1 MVKICADCHNTC
13 KECKTANT
21 IDKCTLCNYPSRYL
35 VLANAAAIT
44 GNCNCALGY
53 FEDGTL

>member
-21 IDKCTLCNYPSRYL
+21 IDKCTLCNYPSATL
-35 VLANAAAIT
+35 IT
-44 GNCNCALGY
+44 IGDSDY
-53 FEDGTL
+53 RWF